1 MNLNDDLMNRFGVIH
16 DTQKPLKLINSYR
29 GLPIAY
35 DARVITISQG
45 YVACKVHEYQ
55 AVCMALEGKTYIQCD
70 LLPEILQARPVAVD
84 VLKKEAILTEFVG
97 VGQSVG
103 KRAAV
108 RVQPKEPADVE
119 IYDGEHRIPGKLA
132 DISST
137 GVGVFTFATY
147 IYGDLSFTK
156 NSDVFVD
163 VRLPG
168 SDQILRFEGKINS
181 VVHQK
186 GTFLHRLGVKI
197 LPNPTAEPVLQQYV
211 GRRQDEV
218 MQELRAIYESM
229 VREKERK
236 G

>member
-1 MNLNDDLMNRFGVIH
+1 MNADDDLMVRFGVIH
-16 DTQKPLKLINSYR
+16 DTQKPLQLLNSYR

-35 DARVITISQG
+35 EASIITISQG
-45 YVACKVHEYQ
+45 YLACKVHEYQ
-55 AVCMALEGKTYIQCD
+55 AVCMALEGKTYVQSS

-103 KRAAV
+103 KRTAV

-132 DISST
+132 DISSS

-147 IYGDLSFTK
+147 IYGDLMFTK

-168 SDQILRFEGKINS
+168 FDQILRFEGKINS
-181 VVHQK
+181 VAHQK

-197 LPNPTAEPVLQQYV
+197 QPNPAAEPILQAYV
-211 GRRQDEV
+211 NRRQEEV

-229 VREKERK
+229 VRDKERK
-236 G
+236 I